1 MTQQRISTLSIWNQ
15 DQSDA
20 VALVIGRSMSQE
32 DAAKV
37 LGIERK
43 TVQRRLQSAYEDVRV
58 MLEDD
63 FDVVVEIPIYDV
75 PNLCTPSRPL

>member
-37 LGIERK
+37 LGVDQA

-63 FDVVVEIPIYDV
+63 FDVVVEIPMYDA
-75 PNLCTPSRPL
+75 